1 VQALSHKQLV
11 FKVLSIDQQHQ
22 CHVRTCQQCRF
33 MGPGVVVH
41 ACNPSSQLQAEMG
54 ESGFEASLGKST
66 DPILQ
71 KKH

>member
-1 VQALSHKQLV
+1 
-11 FKVLSIDQQHQ
+11 
-22 CHVRTCQQCRF
+22 

-71 KKH
+71 KNKALKKKLNLCLK